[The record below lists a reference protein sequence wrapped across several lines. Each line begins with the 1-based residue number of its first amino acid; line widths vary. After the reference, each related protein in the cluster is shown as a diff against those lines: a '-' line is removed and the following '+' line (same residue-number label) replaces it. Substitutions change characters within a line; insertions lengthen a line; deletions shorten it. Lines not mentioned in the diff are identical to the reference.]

1 MTESA
6 VSDDEY
12 NENCES
18 LGVKSK
24 EEYYY
29 KKIYNEMFPED
40 IGIKRWIP
48 RTDWDGVGYDPS
60 GRAQGVHNNKYSM

>member
-29 KKIYNEMFPED
+29 KKIYSEMFPED

-48 RTDWDGVGYDPS
+48 RTDWDGCYDPMEEH
-60 GRAQGVHNNKYSM
+60 RGVQQYSE